1 VAREHF
7 GTNTRHLRT
16 KLFKTAIGRLSCGDD
31 QVINPDEAKTYNQF
45 RLPDSAFHK
54 RKYDLVMKKVLKGGF
69 QKVLEIGAGTGVYTK
84 FLLQDFGCVVATDK
98 DAEMCKKMVN
108 IFSGIKPLHMPSIGV
123 EDACNLSFQAD
134 EFDGIFGVSIL
145 HHIPEC
151 DMANG
156 DKEPNDRKKVW
167 QEIARVLKPNG
178 WFAFCEPN
186 ANNIF
191 TRFVHWYY
199 KEDAMSCSEMMRD
212 AEQVGL
218 KIIDYGTLQFCSPR
232 TMWVTKIPLW
242 NAFERLVERF
252 GLGVSA
258 YVVGTK

>member
-1 VAREHF
+1 MCEQ
-7 GTNTRHLRT
+7 L
-16 KLFKTAIGRLSCGDD
+16 KK
-31 QVINPDEAKTYNQF
+31 QVDEAIIKEADATN
-45 RLPDSAFHK
+45 LPFPDQS
-54 RKYDLVMKKVLKGGF
+54 
-69 QKVLEIGAGTGVYTK
+69 
-84 FLLQDFGCVVATDK
+84 
-98 DAEMCKKMVN
+98 
-108 IFSGIKPLHMPSIGV
+108 
-123 EDACNLSFQAD
+123 
-134 EFDGIFGVSIL
+134 FDGVFGVSIL
-145 HHIPEC
+145 HHIREC

-167 QEIARVLKPNG
+167 SEIARVLRPNG

-186 ANNIF
+186 AYNPF
-191 TRFVHWYY
+191 TKFVQWRFG
-199 KEDAMSCSEMMRD
+199 EDSLTCSEMMRD